1 MLKSGLSALY
11 KMLGAALTA
20 QFTLRPQGMPFR
32 VSAPPEDPRY
42 WHDPR
47 DPKHLDRMQVAKDR
61 RERRAEKNHVCHKV
75 AWKNNRAIHGAFCKW
90 DDLILL
96 SHVEPLNLNPFYVAK

>member
-42 WHDPR
+42 WHQGAMDE
-47 DPKHLDRMQVAKDR
+47 KQYARMQTAERR
-61 RERRAEKNHVCHKV
+61 RETRADKLKSDMNTGFGQNYAHWTERERL
-75 AWKNNRAIHGAFCKW
+75 AG
-90 DDLILL
+90 
-96 SHVEPLNLNPFYVAK
+96 NLPKRKHPFYVAK